1 MSGGKQRV
9 KEGYSSTTGRKA
21 VDLVEQGEKTTTA
34 KLRGFNWEEFWHLFL
49 GWFISAVVIFTVLFG
64 LTMAEK
70 SENLVKDVILR
81 LDTLSLMFSLVLSA
95 GLEQVWNNKKHWKYK
110 LTQYGELTL
119 ALIGLVLYLVYS
131 LMFILDS
138 TNPYLQSRF
147 GVHLFYIIVSTVVV
161 VGGFAARAFP
171 EAEVIKK

>member
-1 MSGGKQRV
+1 MSSSEQKV
-9 KEGYSSTTGRKA
+9 KEGYYSTTGRKA
-21 VDLVEQGEKTTTA
+21 VDLVEQGERTA
-34 KLRGFNWEEFWHLFL
+34 TVKSRRFNWEEFWHLFL
-49 GWFISAVVIFTVLFG
+49 GWFISATVIFIVLFG
-64 LTMAEK
+64 LAMAEK

-95 GLEQVWNNKKHWKYK
+95 GLEQVWNNKKQWKYK
-110 LTQYGELTL
+110 LTQYGELAL

-131 LMFILDS
+131 LIFIFDS

-161 VGGFAARAFP
+161 VGGFVARAFP
-171 EAEVIKK
+171 DAEVI

>member
-1 MSGGKQRV
+1 
-9 KEGYSSTTGRKA
+9 
-21 VDLVEQGEKTTTA
+21 
-34 KLRGFNWEEFWHLFL
+34 
-49 GWFISAVVIFTVLFG
+49 
-64 LTMAEK
+64 MAEK
-70 SENLVKDVILR
+70 SEDLVKDVILR

-147 GVHLFYIIVSTVVV
+147 GVHLSYIIVSTVVV
-161 VGGFAARAFP
+161 VGGFVARAFP
-171 EAEVIKK
+171 EAEVVKK